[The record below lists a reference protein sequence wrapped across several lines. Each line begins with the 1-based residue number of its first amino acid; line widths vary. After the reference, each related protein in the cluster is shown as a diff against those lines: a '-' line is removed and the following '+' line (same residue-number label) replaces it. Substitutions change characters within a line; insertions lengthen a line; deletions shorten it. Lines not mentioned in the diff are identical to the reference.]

1 MLVIVTQI
9 GFAAGETP
17 AGGTPENKYLKYYE
31 SSLDNFSTPCD
42 LIDLAPPTPGEIAE
56 DILPHVL
63 SPVDRVVE
71 KYHEMMNCLFN
82 QKIEK
87 LAEKFLAKE
96 QKSTRSRRNSRTGRV
111 QKTVATKKLPLS
123 QKELDELFKLL
134 SSTDC
139 SEESLST
146 YCLSREAVLEYFE
159 FRGAMKIIREQ
170 EISTAADRL
179 QEERASQSDP
189 WPVRSPLIK
198 AAGGAIADFF
208 TGKKS
213 LEAHEETLDQIDGE
227 LATAQTALD
236 HALAAYNE
244 MQMAVPLHRKYQEV
258 IEQLEDYR
266 DQISDIRKDVEL
278 YPETLLDVTTPACT

>member
-1 MLVIVTQI
+1 MNISNSNLRNFIIFLASALLVVVTQI
-9 GFAAGETP
+9 SFAAGESP

-31 SSLDNFSTPCD
+31 SSRDNFSTPCD
-42 LIDLAPPTPGEIAE
+42 LIDSAPPT
-56 DILPHVL
+56 L
-63 SPVDRVVE
+63 SGPVDRVVE

-82 QKIEK
+82 QKIKK
-87 LAEKFLAKE
+87 LAEKFLPQE
-96 QKSTRSRRNSRTGRV
+96 NDDGDE
-111 QKTVATKKLPLS
+111 LPLS
-123 QKELDELFKLL
+123 QKELDDLFKLL
-134 SSTDC
+134 SSTVC

-159 FRGAMKIIREQ
+159 FRGAMKEIRKI
-170 EISTAADRL
+170 EITEAG
-179 QEERASQSDP
+179 ERIGERQKSESDP

-198 AAGGAIADFF
+198 AAGGAIADFL

-227 LATAQTALD
+227 LSTAQTALD

-258 IEQLEDYR
+258 IEQLEKYR
-266 DQISDIRKDVEL
+266 DQISDIRKDVDL
-278 YPETLLDVTTPACT
+278 YPETFLDVTTPACT